1 MDNEILEYH
10 AQPTRLALRALIGEA
25 MGLVDKTDFTNN
37 QQVDLLRDRLS
48 RAIGCVG
55 SLQVLEHM
63 KKFNP

>member
-1 MDNEILEYH
+1 
-10 AQPTRLALRALIGEA
+10 